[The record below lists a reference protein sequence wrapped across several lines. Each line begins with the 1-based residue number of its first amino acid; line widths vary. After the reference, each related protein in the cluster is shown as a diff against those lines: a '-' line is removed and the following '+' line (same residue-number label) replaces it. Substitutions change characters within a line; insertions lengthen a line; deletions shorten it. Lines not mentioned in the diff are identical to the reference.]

1 MSGGG
6 AGSASRAAVRYCTD
20 SANTAAARSAVG
32 TVRCSADSASMD
44 PALDAEA
51 ESACRSV
58 ESASMDPVPDS
69 EAESVR
75 HSADSASTD
84 SVQNSEAESVRHSG
98 VDSADPAVPDLDSA
112 EHFRR
117 CVDSDLRP
125 VFPGSYLY
133 IQMNSDLRNLP

>member
-1 MSGGG
+1 
-6 AGSASRAAVRYCTD
+6 
-20 SANTAAARSAVG
+20 
-32 TVRCSADSASMD
+32 MD

-58 ESASMDPVPDS
+58 ESASMDPVPD
-69 EAESVR
+69 
-75 HSADSASTD
+75 
-84 SVQNSEAESVRHSG
+84 SEAESVRHSG

>member
-1 MSGGG
+1 
-6 AGSASRAAVRYCTD
+6 
-20 SANTAAARSAVG
+20 
-32 TVRCSADSASMD
+32 MD
-44 PALDAEA
+44 PVLDAEA

-125 VFPGSYLY
+125 VFPSSYLY